1 MEKNKRIAII
11 GGGPG
16 GLTLARLL
24 QLEGADVKVYER
36 DFDQENRIQGATL
49 DLHQESGLEALRRA
63 GLMNEFYA
71 NYRPG
76 AGKMRIM
83 DKDAVIK
90 MDWDEP
96 GDLVDDRPEID
107 RGPLRN
113 ILLESLHADT
123 VVWDSQYL
131 AMVQQEN
138 QWHIQFKNGSSAIAD
153 IVIAADGA
161 KSKIRPLLSA
171 IAPVYS
177 GITIVEG
184 NVYHAARNAP
194 ALQKLLD
201 GGKIF
206 AFGEGKSLILSAK
219 GDGSLSFY
227 TGCKVEESWVGGS
240 GIDFSDRSQVFE
252 WFKKE
257 FGSWDMIWQELFQ
270 GEEISFVPRPQYH
283 FPLDQVWETQ
293 PNLTIIGDAAHVMP
307 PYAGEGVN
315 MAMQDAMELSEC
327 LNNPEFPTILEAIA
341 AYEKQMLSRAS
352 AVTKMTL
359 DSTEMLHA
367 EDAETRLIQMFSD
380 FDER

>member
-24 QLEGADVKVYER
+24 QLNGAAVKVYER
-36 DFDQENRIQGATL
+36 DFHRENRVQGATL
-49 DLHQESGLEALRRA
+49 DLHEESGLEALRRA
-63 GLMNEFYA
+63 ELMTEFYA
-71 NYRPG
+71 NFRPG
-76 AGKMRIM
+76 AGKMRIL
-83 DKDAVIK
+83 DKDANIK

-113 ILLESLHADT
+113 ILLDSLQEDT
-123 VVWDSQYL
+123 VVWDSQYISML
-131 AMVQQEN
+131 QHEN
-138 QWHIQFKNGSSAIAD
+138 QWHIKFKNGSTAIAD

-161 KSKIRPLLSA
+161 RSKIRPLLTD

-184 NVYHAARNAP
+184 NVYHADTNAP

-227 TGCKVEESWVGGS
+227 TGCRVEESWVQDC
-240 GIDFSDRSQVFE
+240 GIDFSDQSQVFE

-257 FGSWDMIWQELFQ
+257 FGSWDLIWQELFR
-270 GEEISFVPRPQYH
+270 GKEISFVSRPQYY
-283 FPLDQVWETQ
+283 FPLDQKWETQ
-293 PNLTIIGDAAHVMP
+293 SNLTIIGDAAHVMP

-327 LNNPEFPTILEAIA
+327 LNSAEFPTVQAAIA
-341 AYEKQMLSRAS
+341 QYEQQMLSRA
-352 AVTKMTL
+352 AEVTKMTL
-359 DSTEMLHA
+359 DSTEMLHS
-367 EDAETRLIQMFSD
+367 EDAAARLIKMFSD
-380 FDER
+380 FGEH